1 MRDFQKMLDRIAY
14 DIQRAADRVE
24 NVCQRHWA
32 PRREWKQ
39 AGTGPDIEW
48 ARAGLRRVPR
58 RLSDLA
64 TDGSCAMRYL
74 LGYSLKGLAA
84 LQIFGGVLTVAII
97 FAVEDNPWHNE
108 GFSVG
113 LVLVATAQ
121 LIWWAG
127 RLVHRSADRKRYAQL
142 QHRLLR
148 LARKKGGSL
157 TVLEAATDCRMTV
170 EKAEEILRELAVRG
184 HAEVR
189 VSDSGLMVYK
199 FPEIERSH
207 EKDWA
212 RPVDEL

>member
-1 MRDFQKMLDRIAY
+1 MRDFQRMLDRIAY

-32 PRREWKQ
+32 SGRNWKR
-39 AGTGPDIEW
+39 AGAGPDIE
-48 ARAGLRRVPR
+48 RTRERLRRVPD

-97 FAVEDNPWHNE
+97 FSVEDNPWHNE
-108 GFSVG
+108 GFSIG
-113 LVLVATAQ
+113 LVLIATAQ

-148 LARKKGGSL
+148 LAVGEQQRVTEAAGLDRGLQAVERAGLQRAPHQRLQRAVGEAAEHTNQRRAIAGANGRGSL
-157 TVLEAATDCRMTV
+157 L
-170 EKAEEILRELAVRG
+170 
-184 HAEVR
+184 
-189 VSDSGLMVYK
+189 
-199 FPEIERSH
+199 
-207 EKDWA
+207 
-212 RPVDEL
+212 

>member
-1 MRDFQKMLDRIAY
+1 MRDFQRMLDRIAY

-32 PRREWKQ
+32 SGRNWKR
-39 AGTGPDIEW
+39 AGAGPDIE
-48 ARAGLRRVPR
+48 RTRERLRRVPD

-97 FAVEDNPWHNE
+97 FSVEDNPWHNE
-108 GFSVG
+108 GFSIG
-113 LVLVATAQ
+113 LVLIATAQ

-148 LARKKGGSL
+148 LARQKGGSL

-170 EKAEEILRELAVRG
+170 EKAEEILRELAARG

-189 VSDSGLMVYK
+189 VSESGLIVYK

>member
-1 MRDFQKMLDRIAY
+1 MRDFQTVLDRIAC
-14 DIQRAADRVE
+14 DIQHAADRVE
-24 NVCQRHWA
+24 SVCQRHWA
-32 PRREWKQ
+32 SRGSWKK
-39 AGTGPDIEW
+39 AGMGPDIES
-48 ARAGLRRVPR
+48 AREKLHRVPD

-74 LGYSLKGLAA
+74 LGYTLKGLAA

-108 GFSVG
+108 GFSIG